1 MSGLSP
7 WVAWF
12 AAGSTAALV
21 VAQILSAPT
30 LIVAAL
36 SVTAVLCYSVGLW
49 QWLGQFE
56 SRSKP
61 VGGSQQTQETL
72 LKCLG
77 IFLFLFFVI
86 FATILHYRVAP
97 PDTSETE
104 ATLSRYRRLGIESNT
119 GTVTLIEMTD
129 GELKKKAA
137 QLVQNVRKLISA
149 YEEQDRRLQ
158 SRHDKKEIDEKTLIQ
173 QYNELLGRA
182 AKEYHNEFIQ
192 TFSLRSQNCAPEFL
206 KRNALNFS
214 LFQTFIPLPQET
226 PQWVY
231 IADLVPLDLPLLLP
245 P

>member
-1 MSGLSP
+1 MAGLSP

-21 VAQILSAPT
+21 VAQIMSAPT
-30 LIVAAL
+30 IIVAAL
-36 SVTAVLCYSVGLW
+36 SVIAVLCYAVGIW

-86 FATILHYRVAP
+86 PATILNYRVAP

-104 ATLSRYRRLGIESNT
+104 ARLSRYRRVLGIESNT

-129 GELKKKAA
+129 GELKKKATL
-137 QLVQNVRKLISA
+137 LVQNVRKLISA

-158 SRHDKKEIDEKTLIQ
+158 SRHERKEIDEKILIQ
-173 QYNELLGRA
+173 
-182 AKEYHNEFIQ
+182 
-192 TFSLRSQNCAPEFL
+192 
-206 KRNALNFS
+206 
-214 LFQTFIPLPQET
+214 
-226 PQWVY
+226 
-231 IADLVPLDLPLLLP
+231 
-245 P
+245 